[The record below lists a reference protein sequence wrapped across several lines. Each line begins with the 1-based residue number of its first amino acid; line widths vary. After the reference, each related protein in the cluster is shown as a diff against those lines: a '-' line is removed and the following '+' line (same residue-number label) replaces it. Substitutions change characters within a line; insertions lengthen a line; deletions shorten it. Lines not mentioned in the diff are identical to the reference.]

1 MICEPPKVASKALP
15 RQRAHRMTTSRV
27 CRTTHE
33 EVALREPSGKKTS
46 VSETYTNCID
56 LLIDVIIAAERAC
69 DESKTVESTLGEEEP
84 QSHSSFPYSVADVD
98 NLNGSECGK
107 RHTRTFTQKGRLL
120 DRIESRGCGTGF
132 EFMCVK
138 AMDLDQSGC
147 DPSRPMLIWS
157 SHDEALWWDDCSFWS
172 FQLARLATNCLL

>member
-98 NLNGSECGK
+98 NLNIMA
-107 RHTRTFTQKGRLL
+107 R
-120 DRIESRGCGTGF
+120 RGQR
-132 EFMCVK
+132 M
-138 AMDLDQSGC
+138 
-147 DPSRPMLIWS
+147 W
-157 SHDEALWWDDCSFWS
+157 
-172 FQLARLATNCLL
+172 

>member
-1 MICEPPKVASKALP
+1 MIMRSLHRREDPPNFYRGFTGEGLEKAIMICEPPKVASKALP

-33 EVALREPSGKKTS
+33 EVALREPSGKKSS

-98 NLNGSECGK
+98 NLNIMA
-107 RHTRTFTQKGRLL
+107 R
-120 DRIESRGCGTGF
+120 RGQR
-132 EFMCVK
+132 M
-138 AMDLDQSGC
+138 
-147 DPSRPMLIWS
+147 W
-157 SHDEALWWDDCSFWS
+157 
-172 FQLARLATNCLL
+172 